1 MASTQEFRRRIKSVN
16 STSQITKA
24 MEMVASVKMQ
34 KAQKAIF
41 AARSYVQ
48 NSWNLL
54 VVLKKLRS
62 ETDQP
67 LAGTSSKD
75 HPLLAVPDKVDK
87 TCVILITSDRGLC
100 GSFNAD
106 VIRKVTSFLGSHL
119 EAGHTA
125 EGSQQS
131 EILRRTAP
139 QDDKALGQI
148 DFITIGKKATDFAKR
163 SQKGEL
169 VAEFPGFDN
178 EVAYNDTTS
187 ISKIAIDD
195 FLTEKYQ
202 KILVIYSHFESSLR
216 QIPVVKQVLPIT
228 ENHIDN
234 PEVWEAE
241 PSENDQKDIAE
252 YKFEP
257 SADAV
262 LTRLIPQFIRLQ
274 VYGAILESN
283 SSEHS
288 ARMVAMK
295 NATDNAKELIDDLTL
310 TYNTVR
316 QNSITSE
323 IAEITAGSEAM
334 R

>member
-54 VVLKKLRS
+54 ETLSKL
-62 ETDQP
+62 
-67 LAGTSSKD
+67 TSPKD
-75 HPLLAVPDKVDK
+75 HPLLSVPEKIEK

-106 VIRKVTSFLGSHL
+106 VVRKTAAFLNDASGVV
-119 EAGHTA
+119 
-125 EGSQQS
+125 
-131 EILRRTAP
+131 
-139 QDDKALGQI
+139 

-163 SQKGEL
+163 SQNGEL

-178 EVAYNDTTS
+178 EVAYNNTTS

-195 FLTEKYQ
+195 FLAGKYQ
-202 KILVIYSHFESSLR
+202 KVLVIYSHFESSLR
-216 QIPVVKQVLPIT
+216 QISVVKQVLPIT

-257 SADAV
+257 SADEV
-262 LTRLIPQFIRLQ
+262 LERLIPLFIRLQ

-310 TYNTVR
+310 TYNAVR

-323 IAEITAGSEAM
+323 IAEICAGAEAM

>member
-54 VVLKKLRS
+54 QTLSKL
-62 ETDQP
+62 
-67 LAGTSSKD
+67 TSPKD
-75 HPLLAVPDKVDK
+75 HPLLALSEKIDK

-106 VIRKVTSFLGSHL
+106 VLRKVNVFL
-119 EAGHTA
+119 
-125 EGSQQS
+125 S
-131 EILRRTAP
+131 EENSNV
-139 QDDKALGQI
+139 
-148 DFITIGKKATDFAKR
+148 DFITIGKKATDFAKK

-195 FLTEKYQ
+195 FLAHKYQ
-202 KILVIYSHFESSLR
+202 KVLVIYSHFESSLR
-216 QIPVVKQVLPIT
+216 QVPVIKQVLPIA

-241 PSENDQKDIAE
+241 PSENEQNKITE

-257 SADAV
+257 SADQV
-262 LTRLIPQFIRLQ
+262 LERLIPLFIRLQ
-274 VYGAILESN
+274 LFGAILESN

-295 NATDNAKELIDDLTL
+295 SATDNAMELIDDLTL
-310 TYNTVR
+310 TYNAVR

-323 IAEITAGSEAM
+323 IAEICAGAEAM

>member
-34 KAQKAIF
+34 KAQKAILS
-41 AARSYVQ
+41 ARSYVQ

-54 VVLKKLRS
+54 TTLAKL
-62 ETDQP
+62 
-67 LAGTSSKD
+67 TSPKN
-75 HPLLAVPDKVDK
+75 HPLLADPDKIDK

-106 VIRKVTSFLGSHL
+106 VIRKVTAFLDNERHSRPDRESTDRL
-119 EAGHTA
+119 LVDPR
-125 EGSQQS
+125 
-131 EILRRTAP
+131 LRGDDRKGNGDDRT
-139 QDDKALGQI
+139 GEI
-148 DFITIGKKATDFAKR
+148 DFITIGKKAANFAKK

-169 VAEFPGFDN
+169 TAEFSAFDN
-178 EVAYNDTTS
+178 EVSYDSTTS

-195 FLTEKYQ
+195 FLANKYQ
-202 KILVIYSHFESSLR
+202 KVLVIYSHFESSLR

-234 PEVWEAE
+234 PEVWEATPNE
-241 PSENDQKDIAE
+241 EQSGAEVE

-257 SADAV
+257 SADEV
-262 LTRLIPQFIRLQ
+262 LERLIPLFIRLQ
-274 VYGAILESN
+274 IYGAILESN

-295 NATDNAKELIDDLTL
+295 NATDNAKELIDGLTL

-323 IAEITAGSEAM
+323 IAEICAGAEAM

>member
-34 KAQKAIF
+34 KAQKAIL

-54 VVLKKLRS
+54 VVLKKLRP
-62 ETDQP
+62 EADQP
-67 LAGTSSKD
+67 LAGTSPKD
-75 HPLLAVPDKVDK
+75 HPLLAVPDKVEK

-106 VIRKVTSFLGSHL
+106 VVRKASSFLNDESG
-119 EAGHTA
+119 
-125 EGSQQS
+125 
-131 EILRRTAP
+131 
-139 QDDKALGQI
+139 KI

-178 EVAYNDTTS
+178 EVSYNDTTS

-195 FLTEKYQ
+195 FLAGKYQ
-202 KILVIYSHFESSLR
+202 EVLVIYSHFESSLR
-216 QIPVVKQVLPIT
+216 QIPVVKQVLPIS

-234 PEVWEAE
+234 PEVWENESSRAQTA
-241 PSENDQKDIAE
+241 SNNKQYGSSSTKENENYLPIAE

-257 SADAV
+257 SADEV
-262 LTRLIPQFIRLQ
+262 LERLIPLFIRLQ

-310 TYNTVR
+310 TYNAVR

-323 IAEITAGSEAM
+323 IAEICAGAEAM

>member
-54 VVLKKLRS
+54 QTLSKL
-62 ETDQP
+62 
-67 LAGTSSKD
+67 TSPKD
-75 HPLLAVPDKVDK
+75 HPLLALSEKIDK

-106 VIRKVTSFLGSHL
+106 VLRKVNVFL
-119 EAGHTA
+119 
-125 EGSQQS
+125 S
-131 EILRRTAP
+131 EENSNV
-139 QDDKALGQI
+139 
-148 DFITIGKKATDFAKR
+148 DFITIGKKATDFAKK

-195 FLTEKYQ
+195 FLAHKYQ
-202 KILVIYSHFESSLR
+202 KVLVIYSHFESSLR
-216 QIPVVKQVLPIT
+216 QVPVIKQVLPIT

-241 PSENDQKDIAE
+241 PSENEQKKITE

-257 SADAV
+257 SADQV
-262 LTRLIPQFIRLQ
+262 LERLIPLFIRLQ
-274 VYGAILESN
+274 IYGAILESN

-295 NATDNAKELIDDLTL
+295 SATDNATELIDDLIL
-310 TYNTVR
+310 TYNAVR

-323 IAEITAGSEAM
+323 IAEICAGAEAM